1 MGLFNI
7 VRCEM
12 TCPRC
17 GGVIDAEIETRLGW
31 MHQLLTLRIGD
42 RYPWNHPE
50 MPSSRPDGGNA
61 IGDGYCVCPAC
72 RRDFFVRVV
81 VENDVIQSVEPDLQ
95 RAGMILDRT

>member
-7 VRCEM
+7 VRGDM

-17 GGVIDAEIETRLGW
+17 GEQIEVEVETRLGW
-31 MHQLLTLRIGD
+31 MHELLTLNVGD

-50 MPSSRPDGGNA
+50 MPSLRPDGGNA
-61 IGDGYCVCPAC
+61 AGDGYCECPAC

-81 VENDVIQSVEPDLQ
+81 VEAGVIRRLEPIV
-95 RAGMILDRT
+95 G